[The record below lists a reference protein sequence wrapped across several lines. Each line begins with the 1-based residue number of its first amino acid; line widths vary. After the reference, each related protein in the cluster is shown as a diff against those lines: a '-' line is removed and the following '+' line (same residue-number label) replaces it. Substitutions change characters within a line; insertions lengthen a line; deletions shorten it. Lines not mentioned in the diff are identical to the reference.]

1 MYFDTREHI
10 MSLYTYDSVHLFLN
24 SIMKILNNFE
34 AQAWSKKKKN
44 AVGNNIKTVQRK
56 ICQKFKNCL
65 KTTLVLVSWYA
76 YEYHKL
82 KYCIYIECGNFFGTC
97 VCILVKV
104 LSKEKVEK

>member
-10 MSLYTYDSVHLFLN
+10 MSLYIYDGVHLFLN
-24 SIMKILNNFE
+24 FIMKILNNFKHKLE
-34 AQAWSKKKKN
+34 AKKKN

-65 KTTLVLVSWYA
+65 KTTLILVSWYA

-82 KYCIYIECGNFFGTC
+82 KYSIYIECGNFFETC
-97 VCILVKV
+97 VYILVKV